1 MLFASSMPDKFTMF
15 PYDCIIANFAIGFS
29 SISRI
34 GTEPIFKFWILQP
47 YISKLLKLLVW
58 FTRVFLPDITTCWRN
73 WTIWKYRMC
82 RGIKKRFRQCISVR
96 FRQIILITVLMIIA
110 KGYLIDRIFPGYITK
125 TRLRTTVSRSYLLLW
140 RNYLLGATWL
150 RHNNKSKWMRQIVP
164 GLDFAQF

>member
-34 GTEPIFKFWILQP
+34 GTEPILNFATIYFETFEIVG
-47 YISKLLKLLVW
+47 LVYQG
-58 FTRVFLPDITTCWRN
+58 FLPDITTCWRN
-73 WTIWKYRMC
+73 WTTWKYRMC

-140 RNYLLGATWL
+140 RNYLLGATSL
-150 RHNNKSKWMRQIVP
+150 RHNNKSKWLRQIVP